1 MTPIPPGSASNAHL
15 VRGLRVLRGSLLG
28 VLLLVAASAG
38 AQTVRSDLYITN
50 GQVSAQV
57 LRGNT
62 LYLGG
67 SFSFVGPVTGSGI
80 PVDQLTGAPEP
91 GFPRVNGTVMAA
103 APDGAGGWYIGGLF
117 TSVGGV
123 PRSNLARVLADHSL
137 ASWNP
142 GTNGTVRALAVRG
155 TVVYVGGDFTALV
168 AVARNRI
175 GAVDATSGALATW
188 NPNANSSVR
197 TFAVGTSVLYVG
209 GQFTAIGGQ
218 VRNRVAAIAFTT
230 GTADPAFNPNSNS
243 LVLSSALDAPN
254 NTLYLGG
261 QFTSVDGQTR
271 NRIAAVN
278 ATTGAATAWN
288 PNANN
293 QIFALALDG
302 GTVYAGGQFT
312 TIGGQS
318 RSRIAALDGAGL
330 ATSWNPVAGNTVQT
344 LSVAGS
350 TIYAGGD
357 FLTLGG
363 QNRSRIAELDRTTG
377 LATTWNPSA
386 FGTVQVLAQGG
397 GDLFVGGT
405 FNGIGGTAR
414 NNLAALDIVGGGVT
428 SWDPNAN
435 NVVQA
440 LWATDDALYVGGNFT
455 QVGGQIRNNVAAL
468 DLTNGLAL
476 AFDPNSDGQVSALAH
491 SGDRIYLGGLF
502 NSIGGQ
508 PRVNLAAVDAT
519 SGALQAWTADADNQI
534 FAIEL
539 TPSAVMVGGN
549 FTVLGGAA
557 RDFVGA
563 LDPVTAAVR
572 PWAPEAN
579 GTVRALAATCD
590 RVYIGGFFTSI
601 GASARNRL
609 ACVDLGAG
617 AATAWDPN
625 ANGPVFTIVPA
636 SGTVYVG
643 GVFSAVGGLTR
654 NRLASVDPV
663 SGLPSTWNPNSNG
676 TVRALSVTPSFLY
689 VGGAFSSMGG
699 EPSGNLAGVTPDAT
713 IACPVITLP
722 SSPLLAVVVGTAYS
736 RSFAAS
742 GGVAPY
748 CYRISAGALPA
759 GLSIDGATGL
769 VSGAPTT
776 PGNYAFAVSA
786 SDANG
791 CTGTLNTMLSVTP
804 TAAVNQVSVQTAG
817 LCLNPGNTVVSV
829 PFAVTRGDAIGLR
842 GISVTFQ
849 LDTALL
855 RLASPSPAVNL
866 HPGTWASGFGNRSL
880 QITDLGGGRFTVDAV
895 LLGSPCGAT
904 SGGSLF
910 TLDLSA
916 QGPAGAGAITITS
929 VTMRDCSNAPV
940 AVSAGAAGA
949 LTVSTNAIVLAPA
962 SLPSGTSGTAYSQ
975 LITASGSSGPFSYSV
990 VAGALPAGLTLASG
1004 GQLTGSPLAN
1014 GTFNFTVRASE
1025 AGGCFGERA
1034 YSLVLTCPTI
1044 VLGPVYLPDGAI
1056 GLGYTANVSA
1066 VGGVAPV
1073 VYTVSAGTLPG
1084 GLTLTPSGG
1093 LGGTPTTA
1101 ATSVF
1106 TITATDAAGCTGSRA
1121 YTVDIFATSPVSSVA
1136 ARTTGL
1142 AITSGTPCV
1151 SVPFVYT
1158 RGENAPVRGV
1168 TVSFQLDPAKLA
1180 LCGSPMASVQLGGFF
1195 TGFANTNLQI
1205 VDDGGG
1211 AYTVDVSLLGS
1222 PCGITSTGTLF
1233 TLDLQSVGPD
1243 GTGAITVTRVKSRDC
1258 SNVAIAVMPG
1268 PAAALRIQNTPLVMA
1283 PPTLPNAQV
1292 GTAYSQALTVA
1303 GSVAPLSCSV
1313 SAGSLPPGVTLSSAG
1328 LLSGVP
1334 AATGSFAFTARASDA
1349 DGVPASR
1356 SYTLVVTCPV
1366 IALTPPTLPDAQT
1379 GAAYSQTLVATG
1391 GTAPYTFT
1399 LTSGSLPAGLTLSA
1413 AGEIGGVPTS
1423 SGAEVFTV
1431 SASDNYDCTGS
1442 ESYTL
1447 GVFAD
1452 PAVSR
1457 IEAVTA
1463 GLCLSATRTCVRVP
1477 FMYRKGESA
1486 PARLTHVKFSLD
1498 PRLALCSPGSP
1509 TASILPGSWSAGF
1522 SNRVFQ
1528 VLDLGG
1534 GQYSV
1539 DIALLG
1545 LPCGPTTGGELFT
1558 VDVAAAGPDGVGDIT
1573 IIESRVRGCD
1583 NAPLPAQPGAPA
1595 QLVVSH
1601 SAPTAIANLA
1611 AVQRLSGN
1619 GTSGRTGIVVS
1630 WTTPVPGPV
1639 ALYRAPFGAYPEY
1652 DDGGGVAPDAAL
1664 APAAPWVLVSSNATS
1679 GLVDQPTVRGSWH
1692 YVAFVTDSCGNR
1704 SAVSNRTPGALDYHL
1719 GDVSDGVVLGQGDN
1733 KVRLEDVSLLGAHYG
1748 ISGTTLVTD
1757 NVAYLDV
1764 GPTIDGLPTSRPATD
1779 DVIDFEDLMLFSQNF
1794 TVVSAPAT
1802 RARPAGPSSA
1812 ATIAE
1817 SFELASPS
1825 LVGAGDEF
1833 VAELSLA
1840 ANGRMQGFAVQLAWD
1855 ASVLEPLGAESAGYA
1870 ESQGGIALVPRA
1882 GGIDAALLGVRGEGF
1897 GGAGAVA
1904 RFRFRARREGET
1916 RLRIASVVARDA
1928 ANRTLDPAGLARS
1941 QSIAAPARTVLLSPA
1956 PNPAR
1961 GAANL
1966 AYGLAQRG
1974 AVELAVFSVDGRRVR
1989 TLAHGTQEAGAY
2001 RIAWRGDDDGGHPQA
2016 PGVYWARL
2024 ETTAGTFT
2032 RRIVFLR

>member
-1 MTPIPPGSASNAHL
+1 MTPISVGSASNAHL
-15 VRGLRVLRGSLLG
+15 VRGLRILCGSLCG
-28 VLLLVAASAG
+28 VLLLVAASAD
-38 AQTVRSDLYITN
+38 AQTVRSDLFITN

-57 LRGNT
+57 VRGNT
-62 LYLGG
+62 LFLGG

-80 PVDQLTGAPEP
+80 PIDRVTGAPEP

-137 ASWNP
+137 ATWNP
-142 GTNGTVRALAVRG
+142 GANGTVRALAVRG
-155 TVVYVGGDFTALV
+155 TVVYVGGDFTSLV

-175 GAVDATSGALATW
+175 GAVDATSGALASW
-188 NPNANSSVR
+188 NPNANGSIRS
-197 TFAVGTSVLYVG
+197 FAVGSSVLYVG
-209 GQFTAIGGQ
+209 GQFTTVGGQ
-218 VRNRVAAIAFTT
+218 SRNRVAAIGFAT
-230 GTADPAFNPNSNS
+230 GTADPTFNPNSNS
-243 LVLSSALDAPN
+243 LVLTTALDAPN

-261 QFTSVDGQTR
+261 QFTTVDGQIR
-271 NRIAAVN
+271 NRLAAVN

-293 QIFALALDG
+293 QVFTLALDG

-312 TIGGQS
+312 TVGGQS
-318 RSRIAALDGAGL
+318 RTRIAALDGAGL
-330 ATSWNPVAGNTVQT
+330 ATPWNPIAGNTVQV

-350 TIYAGGD
+350 TLYAGGD
-357 FLTLGG
+357 FLTIGG
-363 QNRSRIAELDRTTG
+363 QNRSRIAELDLSTG
-377 LATTWNPSA
+377 LATAWNPSA

-397 GDLFVGGT
+397 GGLFVGGT

-414 NNLAALDIVGGGVT
+414 NNLAAIDIVGGGVT

-440 LWATDDALYVGGNFT
+440 LLATDDALYVGGNFT
-455 QVGGQIRNNVAAL
+455 QVGGQIRNNAAAL

-476 AFDPNSDGQVSALAH
+476 PFDPNSDGQVSALAR
-491 SGDRIYLGGLF
+491 SGNRVYLGGLF
-502 NSIGGQ
+502 NSVGGQ

-519 SGALQAWTADADNQI
+519 SGALQSWTADADNQV
-534 FAIEL
+534 FAIEP

-549 FTVLGGAA
+549 FTVLGGEP

-563 LDPVTAAVR
+563 LNPVTAAVL
-572 PWAPEAN
+572 PWAPQAN

-590 RVYIGGFFTSI
+590 RAYVGGFFTSI
-601 GASARNRL
+601 GPNARNRL
-609 ACVDLGAG
+609 ACVDLGPG
-617 AATAWDPN
+617 IATAWDPN
-625 ANGPVFTIVPA
+625 ANGPVFTIHPA
-636 SGTVYVG
+636 SGTVYIG
-643 GVFSAVGGLTR
+643 GVFSAVGGQTR
-654 NRLASVDPV
+654 NRAASVDPV
-663 SGLPSTWNPNSNG
+663 SGLPTAWNPNSNG
-676 TVRALSVTPSFLY
+676 TLRALSVTPSY
-689 VGGAFSSMGG
+689 IYMGGSFTSVAG

-713 IACPVITLP
+713 VVCPVITLP
-722 SSPLLAVVVGTAYS
+722 SSSVLAVVVGTAYS

-742 GGVAPY
+742 GGGAPY
-748 CYRISAGALPA
+748 CYRISAGALPS
-759 GLSIDGATGL
+759 GLSIDSSTGL

-776 PGNYAFAVSA
+776 SGNYAFAVTA

-791 CTGTLNTMLSVTP
+791 CTGTLNTVLSVTP
-804 TAAVNQVSVQTAG
+804 TPAVNQISVQTAG
-817 LCLNPGNTVVSV
+817 LCLNPDNTVVSV
-829 PFAVTRGDAIGLR
+829 PFPVTRGDATGLR
-842 GISVTFQ
+842 GMSVTFQ

-855 RLASPSPAVNL
+855 RLANPSPAVNL

-880 QITDLGGGRFTVDAV
+880 QISDLGGGRYTVDAV

-904 SGGSLF
+904 GGGSLF

-929 VTMRDCSNAPV
+929 VTMRDCSNAPI

-949 LTVSTNAIVLAPA
+949 LTVTTNAIVLAPA
-962 SLPSGTSGTAYSQ
+962 SLPAGTSGTAFSQ
-975 LITASGSSGPFSYSV
+975 TITASGSSGPFTYSV
-990 VAGALPAGLTLASG
+990 VAGALPAGVTLSPGGLLSG
-1004 GQLTGSPLAN
+1004 TPLAN

-1025 AGGCFGERA
+1025 SGGCFGQRA
-1034 YSLVLTCPTI
+1034 YSLDLTCPTI
-1044 VLGPVYLPDGAI
+1044 VLSPVYLPDGAV
-1056 GLGYTANVSA
+1056 GLGYTANISA
-1066 VGGVAPV
+1066 AGGVAPV
-1073 VYTVSAGTLPG
+1073 VYTVSAGTLPA
-1084 GLTLTPSGG
+1084 GLLLTSSGG
-1093 LGGTPTTA
+1093 LEGTPTA
-1101 ATSVF
+1101 AGTSVF

-1121 YTVDIFATSPVSSVA
+1121 YTADIFATSPVSSVA
-1136 ARTTGL
+1136 ASTTGI

-1168 TVSFQLDPAKLA
+1168 TVSFQLDATKLA
-1180 LCGSPMASVQLGGFF
+1180 LCGPPVASVHLAGFF
-1195 TGFANTNLQI
+1195 TGFTNTNVQV

-1222 PCGITSTGTLF
+1222 PCGITAGGTLF

-1258 SNVAIAVMPG
+1258 SNVAVAVMAG

-1283 PPTLPNAQV
+1283 PPTLPNAQA
-1292 GTAYSQALTVA
+1292 GTAYSQALTVE
-1303 GSVAPLSCSV
+1303 GSVAPLTFSV
-1313 SAGSLPPGVTLSSAG
+1313 SAGSLPPGITLSTAG
-1328 LLSGVP
+1328 VLSGTP
-1334 AATGSFAFTARASDA
+1334 TAIGSFAFTASASDA

-1356 SYTLVVTCPV
+1356 AYTLVVTCPV
-1366 IALTPPTLPDAQT
+1366 IALTPPVLPDAQT
-1379 GAAYSQTLVATG
+1379 GVAYSQTLVATG

-1413 AGEIGGVPTS
+1413 AGEIAGVPSS

-1431 SASDNYDCTGS
+1431 TATDRFNCTGS

-1447 GVFAD
+1447 GVFPD

-1486 PARLTHVKFSLD
+1486 PARLAHVTFSLD

-1509 TASILPGSWSAGF
+1509 TVSILPGSWLASF
-1522 SNRVFQ
+1522 SNRTFQ
-1528 VLDLGG
+1528 VLDHGG
-1534 GQYSV
+1534 GQYTV
-1539 DIALLG
+1539 DLALLG

-1611 AVQRLSGN
+1611 AAERLSGN
-1619 GTSGRTGIVVS
+1619 GNSGRTGIIVT

-1639 ALYRAPFGAYPEY
+1639 ALYRAPFGSYPGY
-1652 DDGGGVAPDAAL
+1652 DNGGGVAPDALL
-1664 APAAPWVLVSSNATS
+1664 APSAPWGLVSSNATS
-1679 GLVDQPTVRGSWH
+1679 GLVDLPPVRGSWH

-1719 GDVSDGVVLGQGDN
+1719 GDVSDGVVLAQGDN
-1733 KVRLEDVSLLGAHYG
+1733 QVRLEDVSLLGAHYG
-1748 ISGTTLVTD
+1748 ISGATLVTD

-1779 DVIDFEDLMLFSQNF
+1779 NVIDFEDLMLFSQNF
-1794 TVVSAPAT
+1794 KVVSAPAL
-1802 RARPAGPSSA
+1802 RARPAGPASA
-1812 ATIAE
+1812 VTTEE

-1825 LVGAGDEF
+1825 LVGAGEEF

-1855 ASVLEPLGAESAGYA
+1855 PSVVEPLGAESAGYA

-1897 GGAGAVA
+1897 GGAGAVG

-1916 RLRIASVVARDA
+1916 GLKIASVVARDA
-1928 ANRTLDPAGLARS
+1928 ANRTLDPAGLSRS
-1941 QSIAAPARTVLLSPA
+1941 QTIAAPAHTVLLAPA

-1961 GAANL
+1961 GAAHL

-1974 AVELAVFSVDGRRVR
+1974 SVELAVFSVDGRRVR
-1989 TLAHGTQEAGAY
+1989 TLAHGMQEAGAY

-2024 ETTAGTFT
+2024 ETAAGTFT